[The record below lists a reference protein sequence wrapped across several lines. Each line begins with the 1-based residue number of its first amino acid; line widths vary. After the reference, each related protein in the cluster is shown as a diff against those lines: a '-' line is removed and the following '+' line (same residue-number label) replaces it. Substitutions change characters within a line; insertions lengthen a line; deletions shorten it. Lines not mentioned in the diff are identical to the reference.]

1 MDTLTLL
8 MHGFATAMTWEAL
21 FFCFVGVTIGMLIGV
36 LPGIGPLATI
46 AMLLPITFAMDPLT
60 SLIMLAGIYYGAQY
74 GGSTTAI
81 LLNLPGETSSVVTCL
96 DGYEMAKKGRAGS
109 ALAIAALS
117 SFFAGCVA
125 TLFIALL
132 APSLAAFSMQVRSP
146 EYVVLIALGLVAS
159 VVLSRGS
166 PLKAVAM
173 ALLGLLLG
181 TLGTDVTSGETRFV
195 EDILPLYD
203 GLSFVALA
211 LGLFGL
217 AELLSNLEH
226 PEASGTLVGKISRL
240 WPSGDDFRQAW
251 KAVLRGTG
259 LGSLMGLLPGSGA
272 AVASFTSYVVEKRV
286 ARDPSRF
293 GYGAV
298 EGVAGPEAANN
309 AAAQTSF
316 IPLLML
322 GIPGTATMALMMGA
336 MMMQGI
342 APGSAIVTTN
352 PTLFW
357 GLIASMWIGNLM
369 LLVINLPMIGLWVK
383 MLSVPYRILFP
394 TILLFSCIGV
404 YSLNASSFDV
414 WMLAI
419 FAAAGYALRKL
430 DCDAA
435 PLLIAFI
442 LGPLL
447 EEHLRRALVVSRG
460 SPMIFIERPIAL
472 GLIVCVAILIV
483 LIVLPSFRAKREEA
497 FHE

>member
-1 MDTLTLL
+1 MESLAALAGGFSAALGVHNLL
-8 MHGFATAMTWEAL
+8 
-21 FFCFVGVTIGMLIGV
+21 FCLLGCLLGTLIGV

-96 DGYEMAKKGRAGS
+96 DGYEMAKRGRAGA

-195 EDILPLYD
+195 ENVLPLYD

-226 PEASGTLVGKISRL
+226 PEARGTLVGRISRL
-240 WPSGDDFRQAW
+240 WPSADDFRQAW
-251 KAVLRGTG
+251 KAVLRGTS

-272 AVASFTSYVVEKRV
+272 AVASFTSYVVEKRF

-309 AAAQTSF
+309 AAAAG
-316 IPLLML
+316 ILVPLLTL
-322 GIPGTATMALMMGA
+322 GLPTSATAAVLLAAFESYGLQPGPFLFVN
-336 MMMQGI
+336 
-342 APGSAIVTTN
+342 SADLV
-352 PTLFW
+352 W
-357 GLIASMWIGNLM
+357 GLIASLYVGNLM
-369 LLVINLPMIGLWVK
+369 LLVLNLPLVGLWVR
-383 MLSVPYRILFP
+383 LLAIPQPWLYAGILVFATMG
-394 TILLFSCIGV
+394 TIAAKPSIVELT
-404 YSLNASSFDV
+404 
-414 WMLAI
+414 MLAGFGVLGFLMRRYDFPI
-419 FAAAGYALRKL
+419 
-430 DCDAA
+430 A
-435 PLLIAFI
+435 PVVVGLI
-442 LGPLL
+442 LGPLA
-447 EEHLRRALVVSRG
+447 ESQLRRALSISLGDPMTLVQ
-460 SPMIFIERPIAL
+460 SPISATLLGVAFLAL
-472 GLIVCVAILIV
+472 
-483 LIVLPSFRAKREEA
+483 VLPFVLKGMSRFKATED
-497 FHE
+497 

>member
-1 MDTLTLL
+1 MESLAALAGGFSAALGVHNLL
-8 MHGFATAMTWEAL
+8 
-21 FFCFVGVTIGMLIGV
+21 FCLLGCLLGTLIGV

-96 DGYEMAKKGRAGS
+96 DGYEMAKRGRAGA

-195 EDILPLYD
+195 ENVLPLYD

-226 PEASGTLVGKISRL
+226 PEARGTLVGRISRL
-240 WPSGDDFRQAW
+240 WPSADDFRQAW
-251 KAVLRGTG
+251 KAVLRGTS

-272 AVASFTSYVVEKRV
+272 AVASFTSYVVEKRF

-394 TILLFSCIGV
+394 SILLFSCIGV

-435 PLLIAFI
+435 PLLIAFV

-447 EEHLRRALVVSRG
+447 EEHLRRALIISRG

-472 GLIVCVAILIV
+472 GLIVCVAILIA
-483 LIVLPSFRAKREEA
+483 LIVLPSFRARREEA

>member
-1 MDTLTLL
+1 MESMSALAGGFSAAFGIYNLL
-8 MHGFATAMTWEAL
+8 
-21 FFCFVGVTIGMLIGV
+21 FCLLGCLLGTLIGV

-96 DGYEMAKKGRAGS
+96 DGYEMAKRGRAGA

-173 ALLGLLLG
+173 ALLGLLFG

-195 EDILPLYD
+195 ENILPLYD

-226 PEASGTLVGKISRL
+226 PEARGTLVGRITRL
-240 WPSGDDFRQAW
+240 WPSLDDFRQAW

-259 LGSLMGLLPGSGA
+259 LGSVMGLLPGSGA
-272 AVASFTSYVVEKRV
+272 AVASFTSYVVEKRF
-286 ARDPSRF
+286 AHDPSRF

-336 MMMQGI
+336 LMMQGI

-394 TILLFSCIGV
+394 SILLFSCIGV
-404 YSLNASSFDV
+404 YSLNSSSFDV
-414 WMLAI
+414 WMLAV

-447 EEHLRRALVVSRG
+447 EEHLRRALVISRG

-472 GLIVCVAILIV
+472 GLIICVVALIG
-483 LIVLPSFRAKREEA
+483 LIILPSFRAKREEA